1 MAETRIVVVEDEAIV
16 AMDIAATLRRI
27 GYEVPAVVGNGP
39 AAIDAAGR
47 AAPDLVLM
55 DIRLSGAMDG
65 VTAACEIRERFNIPV
80 VFLTAHADEATVER
94 SSAAAPY
101 GYVLKPFDEGE
112 LRRAVE
118 LALTRHRAERDVL
131 WESEE
136 RLRLLLDSVR
146 DYAITVLGLD
156 GRVASWNTG
165 AERMTGYTAEEIV
178 GKPITIL
185 HPETERDLDALRRE
199 LELVVAQGSREQ
211 EVWRLRK
218 DGTRFLAQI
227 VRTPIRDRGGRIAGY
242 ATVMGDVTER
252 RRLEAHILEA
262 EKLDNLGRLAGGI
275 AHDFNNMLMVIFSR
289 SEALARVVGSA
300 QPARRFVDDIRSAA
314 MKSRD
319 LTQQLL
325 AAARRQVLQ
334 PQVTDVNEITASV
347 VRLLASSVGED
358 ILIRTD
364 LQPDLWPVFVD
375 PGKLHQVLMNLSLNA
390 RDAMPSGGALTIE
403 TRNFRATPSY
413 VRQHPQL
420 AEGDYVLLVVSDNG
434 YGIPADI
441 RGQIFDPF
449 FSTKAAGTGL
459 GLAVVKGIVEQTG
472 GQVWLYSEVNEGT
485 TFKIFLP
492 RLRDAARRE
501 EPRAEAEMLEHGTE
515 TILLVEDEA
524 LLRTIIGE
532 TLEEYGYRVLSA
544 AAPAEALATS
554 AAFTEEIDLLL
565 TDVIMPGMNGRA
577 LAERITAQR
586 PGIKVLFMSG
596 YTDNAIAHH
605 GVLDSGVQF
614 IEKPVPTPALLRAV
628 RTALGKSVSRT

>member
-1 MAETRIVVVEDEAIV
+1 MADACIVVVEDEAIV
-16 AMDIAATLRRI
+16 AMDIAATLRRF
-27 GYEVPAVVGNGP
+27 GYQIPAVVDSGR
-39 AAIDAAGR
+39 AAIDAVAA

-55 DIRLSGAMDG
+55 DIRLNGPMDG
-65 VTAACEIRERFNIPV
+65 VETAGQIRARFDVPV
-80 VFLTAHADEATVER
+80 VFLTAHADEATVDR
-94 SSAAAPY
+94 SSRAAPY

-118 LALTRHRAERDVL
+118 IALSRHRAERDL
-131 WESEE
+131 RWESEE
-136 RLRLLLDSVR
+136 RMRLLIDAVR
-146 DYAITVLGLD
+146 DYAIIVVDLD

-165 AERMTGYTAEEIV
+165 AERMTGYAAEEIV
-178 GKPITIL
+178 GKPLTML
-185 HPETERDLDALRRE
+185 YSDGERDAEALRRE
-199 LELVVAQGSREQ
+199 LREITAGGSSET
-211 EVWRLRK
+211 EAWRVRK

-227 VRTPIRDRGGRIAGY
+227 VRSPIVNRAGRVSAC
-242 ATVMGDVTER
+242 ATVMRDVTER

-289 SEALARVVGSA
+289 AEVLARTIGA
-300 QPARRFVDDIRSAA
+300 ADPARRFVDDIRSAA

-334 PQVTDVNEITASV
+334 PKVTSVNEV
-347 VRLLASSVGED
+347 VESAARLLGSSIGED
-358 ILIRTD
+358 VVLRTD
-364 LQPDLWPVFVD
+364 LQEELWPVFAD
-375 PGKLHQVLMNLSLNA
+375 AGKLHQVLMNLALNA

-420 AEGDYVLLVVSDNG
+420 AVGDYVLIVVSDTG
-434 YGIPADI
+434 FGIAPDLRAH
-441 RGQIFDPF
+441 IFDPF

-472 GQVWLYSEVNEGT
+472 GQVWLYSEVNQGT

-492 RLRDAARRE
+492 RLRDAGQRE
-501 EPRAEAEMLEHGTE
+501 QPRPEPEALEEGTE
-515 TILLVEDEA
+515 TILLVEDET

-532 TLEEYGYRVLSA
+532 TLEEHGYHVLSA
-544 AAPAEALATS
+544 PTPAEALAVS
-554 AAFTEEIDLLL
+554 GAFAERIDLLL

-577 LAERITAQR
+577 LAERIATQR
-586 PGIKVLFMSG
+586 HDIHVLFMSG
-596 YTDNAIAHH
+596 YTDNAIVHH
-605 GVLDSGVQF
+605 GVLDAGVHF

-628 RTALGKSVSRT
+628 REALAM

>member
-1 MAETRIVVVEDEAIV
+1 MVEARIIVVEDEAIV
-16 AMDIAATLRRI
+16 AMDVAATLRRF
-27 GYEVPAVVGNGP
+27 GYDVAAVVDSGP
-39 AAIDAAGR
+39 AAIDAATR
-47 AAPDLVLM
+47 AAPDLILM
-55 DIRLSGAMDG
+55 DIRLGGPMDG
-65 VTAACEIRERFNIPV
+65 IEAARKIREHLDLPV

-94 SSAAAPY
+94 SSDAAPY

-118 LALTRHRAERDVL
+118 LALNRHRAEHDVL

-136 RLRLLLDSVR
+136 RLRLLIDAVR
-146 DYAITVLGLD
+146 DYAIIVVDLD

-178 GKPITIL
+178 GRPIAML
-185 HPETERDLDALRRE
+185 YPEPERDLAALRDE
-199 LELVVAQGSREQ
+199 LQTVAASGSSRES
-211 EVWRLRK
+211 EAWRVRK
-218 DGTRFLAQI
+218 DATRFLATI
-227 VRTPIRDRGGRIAGY
+227 VRSPIVDRGGRVSAC
-242 ATVMGDVTER
+242 ATVMRDVTER
-252 RRLEAHILEA
+252 RRLEARILEA

-289 SEALARVVGSA
+289 TEALVRTIGNA
-300 QPARRFVDDIRSAA
+300 QPARRYVDDVRSAA
-314 MKSRD
+314 MRSRD

-334 PQVTDVNEITASV
+334 PQVTDVNEIVSSV
-347 VRLLASSVGED
+347 VRLLGSSIGED
-358 ILIRTD
+358 IFIRTD
-364 LQPDLWPVFVD
+364 LHGELWPVFVD
-375 PGKLHQVLMNLSLNA
+375 PGKLHQVLMNLALNA

-403 TRNFRATPSY
+403 TRNFRATSSY

-434 YGIPADI
+434 SGIPPDI
-441 RGQIFDPF
+441 RSRIFDPF
-449 FSTKAAGTGL
+449 FSTKSAGTGL

-472 GQVWLYSEVNEGT
+472 GQVWLYSEVDQGT

-492 RLRDAARRE
+492 RLRDAAQRE
-501 EPRAEAEMLEHGTE
+501 RPEAEPEMHEQGTE

-532 TLEEYGYRVLSA
+532 TLEEHGYEVMSA
-544 AAPAEALATS
+544 ATPAEAIALSEGFAGG
-554 AAFTEEIDLLL
+554 IDLLL

-577 LAERITAQR
+577 LAERIAAQR
-586 PGIKVLFMSG
+586 PGIAVLFMSG
-596 YTDNAIAHH
+596 YTDNAIVHH
-605 GVLDSGVQF
+605 GVLEKGVHF

-628 RTALGKSVSRT
+628 RGALGSR